1 MREPRMHAHVVHAIA
16 LVASVAI
23 TPLAAHGQ
31 TVGGEIVG
39 LESGKPVHGASVAL
53 VDDSAN
59 IVSSTAADTVNG
71 MFYVDAPHAG
81 HYRVVLFANGGSFVS
96 PAMQVDSGQTVER
109 KFSVP
114 DVPGAFRNAYFA
126 QDVTD
131 PAQLLS
137 INPNQSEALYQYGVI
152 KVQQGKLDDARGY
165 PRSAEGTGQSA
176 LVVLMFVVD
185 EHGRVDP
192 GSVQVIN
199 DTKYDFARAARA
211 GIANAVYRPA
221 VKDGAS
227 VRQVTQLSIGFGV
240 PGNVPVADLRITSL
254 AGGKP
259 VSNIGIKDSV
269 IEVRVPGNGAS
280 QLQPGGH
287 P

>member
-1 MREPRMHAHVVHAIA
+1 MHARFVHPIA

-96 PAMQVDSGQTVER
+96 PAMQVDAGQTVER

-137 INPNQSEALYQYGVI
+137 INPQP
-152 KVQQGKLDDARGY
+152 RY

-240 PGNVPVADLRITSL
+240 PGNVPVADFRITSL